1 MKKLRIYVDTSV
13 FGGCFDEEFAKDSN
27 EFIRTTIRRRD
38 VILLTELIKLEIEDA
53 PPVVRNLYRSLS
65 STIIENVNLTKE
77 VLELRDQY
85 IKVKIVGLKAI
96 TDATHIAAAT
106 VFKADVLVS
115 WNFKHI
121 VNYDKIRKYNAVNL
135 MNGYQPLEIR
145 TPKEMIYYEK
155 E

>member
-13 FGGCFDEEFAKDSN
+13 FGGCFDEEFAEDSN

-38 VILLTELIKLEIEDA
+38 VILVTELIKLEVEDA

-65 STIIENVNLTKE
+65 PTIIENVNLTKE
-77 VLELRDQY
+77 ILELRDQY
-85 IKVKIVGLKAI
+85 IKAKIVGLQAI

-121 VNYDKIRKYNAVNL
+121 VNYDKIRKYNAINL
-135 MNGYQPLEIR
+135 INGYQPLEIR
-145 TPKEMIYYEK
+145 TPKEMIYYGK
-155 E
+155 K

>member
-65 STIIENVNLTKE
+65 PTIIENVNLTKE

-85 IKVKIVGLKAI
+85 IKAKIVGLKAI

-135 MNGYQPLEIR
+135 MNGYQLLEIR